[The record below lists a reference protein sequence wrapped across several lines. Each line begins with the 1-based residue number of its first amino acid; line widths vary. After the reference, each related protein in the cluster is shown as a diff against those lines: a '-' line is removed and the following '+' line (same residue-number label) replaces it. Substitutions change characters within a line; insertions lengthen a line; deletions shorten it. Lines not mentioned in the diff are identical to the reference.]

1 MVNEIYDKI
10 NNVCL
15 CKYFNDFFL
24 VYVGLKVRDG
34 YIKKIVLVEYLIKK
48 FDGL

>member
-34 YIKKIVLVEYLIKK
+34 YIKKICVGGI
-48 FDGL
+48 FN